1 MNGCWLA
8 AQWIFFTLVV
18 SFCIVLAFV
27 GKSPV
32 VLLVPVALF
41 VMFLALGRVWA
52 VLAYPVT
59 TYNRLVGLRNQ
70 VDSMVGQVDV
80 YLKRRYDLIPALAEA
95 ARGYSN
101 FEADT
106 LARLSELRARAESEV
121 LSADERVD
129 IENRVIGLLE
139 KLLVVAENYPDLKA
153 SGPYM
158 TLQRELLVQEEK
170 ISAARRTYN
179 AMVTDYNNLVQ
190 TFPANVIAGVC
201 GFRVRAWFSASPLE
215 TRLHNLEKEIA

>member
-139 KLLVVAENYPDLKA
+139 KEGQAGNGAVMYNLAAAIFAQGLHDNHQTTGLNLFSKPLGA
-153 SGPYM
+153 S
-158 TLQRELLVQEEK
+158 QKELL
-170 ISAARRTYN
+170 
-179 AMVTDYNNLVQ
+179 
-190 TFPANVIAGVC
+190 
-201 GFRVRAWFSASPLE
+201 
-215 TRLHNLEKEIA
+215 